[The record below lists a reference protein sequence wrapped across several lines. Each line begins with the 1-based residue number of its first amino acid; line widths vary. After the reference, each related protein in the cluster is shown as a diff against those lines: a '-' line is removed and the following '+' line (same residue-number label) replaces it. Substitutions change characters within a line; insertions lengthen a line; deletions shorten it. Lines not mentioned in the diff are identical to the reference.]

1 MGQSKIARQ
10 SITKPFP
17 LQKLLAKAQKK
28 NRKNWL
34 QFAESSP
41 KALNCRE
48 IVAEGDHIKV
58 KRKGCLVGDRDT
70 SEKDDSREAG
80 GDLNNDVSERLRG
93 INPGGVLVSA
103 HGLHARVPRSSYP
116 SSRDPRNAIINA
128 YHSHSVLSA
137 RSQSGQTNRIRPSG

>member
-1 MGQSKIARQ
+1 MRVRASQNPSYEEPIAEAPRK
-10 SITKPFP
+10 STE
-17 LQKLLAKAQKK
+17 K

-41 KALNCRE
+41 KAPNCRE

>member
-1 MGQSKIARQ
+1 MRQSKIARQ

-41 KALNCRE
+41 KAPNCRE

-137 RSQSGQTNRIRPSG
+137 RSQSGQTNRIGPSG